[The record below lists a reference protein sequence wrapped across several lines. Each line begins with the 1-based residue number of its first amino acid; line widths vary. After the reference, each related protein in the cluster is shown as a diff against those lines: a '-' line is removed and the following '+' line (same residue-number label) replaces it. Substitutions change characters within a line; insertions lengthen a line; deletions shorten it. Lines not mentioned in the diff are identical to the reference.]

1 MENRRGLSRRGF
13 TLAAAAMPVVLTQ
26 REALAQTPTPVRPV
40 PQGGAG
46 SAGYIRP
53 DSISSVVTKLGG
65 DPFAS
70 PILFEKKLAPAKL
83 TPFPLQEVRLGKG
96 PFRDAHDGNAGYMKR
111 LPVDRLLHTFRINA
125 GIASDAKPLGGWE
138 EPTGEL
144 RGHFTGHYL
153 SGCALGYASAGDME
167 LKQRGDT
174 LVAGLAQCQAKLN
187 QGGYLSAYPTEFY
200 DRLDKHAVYVW
211 APFYT
216 MHKLMAGLYDMHT
229 LAGNAQALTV
239 LTGMAGWV
247 DKWTADKT
255 EDHMQQA
262 ILEVEFG
269 GMQEVL
275 YNLAATTGEDRWART
290 GDRFTKKRVFNPLA
304 SAQDHLAGLHMNTH
318 VPQIIGA
325 ARRYEISS
333 DHRFHDVAQFF
344 WDTVTA
350 NRTYVT
356 GGSSNR
362 ENWLANPSRLSE
374 EFVQASSHQ
383 ECCCSYNML
392 RLTRHLFSWH
402 PDARYMDYYERNLF
416 NHRLGTIEA
425 KTGLNQYFLA
435 LTSGS
440 YRIMGGEDDTFW
452 CCNGSAVEEFNKL
465 SDTIYFNDGRNVWV
479 NLFLDSSL
487 DWNERGI
494 KIAQHTAFPHEARTR
509 LVVEKA
515 PAGSW
520 ALNLRIPSWT
530 TDDARVLI
538 NGKPLDAGA
547 VPGSYL
553 RIARKWK
560 KGDEVVLEMPMTLR
574 TESFADDPSL
584 QAVLVGPI
592 VLAGQFAKGEIP
604 ATPTKQHGPNLQQTP
619 FSVPQ
624 LAVRG
629 KAPHE
634 WLKPEAAAL
643 TYRTSGI
650 GQDIL
655 LKPLHESQDRY
666 AVYWKTI

>member
-1 MENRRGLSRRGF
+1 MTGKPGLNRRGF
-13 TLAAAAMPVVLTQ
+13 ALATAAMPM
-26 REALAQTPTPVRPV
+26 ALASGKVAAQVPAIPP

-46 SAGYIRP
+46 SAGYIKP
-53 DSISSVVTKLGG
+53 DSISTVVAKLAVE
-65 DPFAS
+65 PFAS
-70 PILFEKKLAPAKL
+70 PIIFERRHLPIKLKPFAL
-83 TPFPLQEVRLGKG
+83 TQVRLGEG
-96 PFRDAHDGNAGYMKR
+96 PFRAAQGWNAGYMKR
-111 LPVDRLLHTFRINA
+111 LSVDRLLHTFRVNA
-125 GIASDAKPLGGWE
+125 GITSDARPLGGWE

-153 SGCALGYASAGDME
+153 SACALGYASAGDTG
-167 LKQRGDT
+167 LKQRGDA
-174 LVAGLAQCQAKLN
+174 LVTGLAECQAKLN

-216 MHKLMAGLYDMHT
+216 MHKMMAGLHDMHT
-229 LAGNAQALTV
+229 LAGNVQALQV
-239 LTGMAGWV
+239 LLGMAGWV
-247 DKWTADKT
+247 DGWTASKS
-255 EDHMQQA
+255 EEHMQQA

-269 GMQEVL
+269 GMQETL
-275 YNLAATTGEDRWART
+275 YNLADTTGDDRWAKV

-304 SAQDHLAGLHMNTH
+304 SAQDRLAGLHMNTH

-325 ARRYEISS
+325 AKRYELSS

-344 WDTVTA
+344 WNTVTA

-362 ENWLANPSRLSE
+362 ENWLSNPSRLSD

-392 RLTRHLFSWH
+392 KLTRHLFGWN
-402 PDARYMDYYERNLF
+402 PDTRFMDYYERNLF

-425 KTGLNQYFLA
+425 GTGLSQYFLA
-435 LTSGS
+435 LTPGS

-465 SDTIYFNDGRNVWV
+465 SDTIYFHDGRNVWV

-487 DWNERGI
+487 DWNDRGVR
-494 KIAQHTAFPHEARTR
+494 IAQHTKFPQEAKTR

-515 PAGSW
+515 PADSW
-520 ALNLRIPSWT
+520 ALNVRIPGWT
-530 TDDARVLI
+530 SDAAQVLI
-538 NGKPLDAGA
+538 NGKPLDVGA
-547 VPGSYL
+547 TPGSYL

-574 TESFADDPSL
+574 TESFADDRSW
-584 QAVLVGPI
+584 QAVVVGPI
-592 VLAGQFAKGEIP
+592 VLAGQFPKGDIP
-604 ATPTKQHGPNLQQTP
+604 TTPTKQHGPDLQQNP
-619 FSVPQ
+619 FAVPE
-624 LAVRG
+624 LAIG
-629 KAPHE
+629 AKAPHE
-634 WLKPEAAAL
+634 WLKPEAAPL
-643 TYRTSGI
+643 TCRTVGI
-650 GQDIL
+650 GQDIV
-655 LKPLHESQDRY
+655 LKPISECQERY
-666 AVYWKTI
+666 AVYWKAV